1 MGAHATTIAASRGKS
16 VTDSSRD
23 VPSHCDA
30 PQPPRTRAPARWLQ
44 ARSRSGPEDTDPVN
58 IYRHQCIRRNRPA
71 AAGYDGTAS
80 TRRAR
85 TLEGPMH
92 TALGLWLAD
101 IALYAAALFETG
113 AVIVALVLL
122 SRDHHR

>member
-1 MGAHATTIAASRGKS
+1 
-16 VTDSSRD
+16 
-23 VPSHCDA
+23 
-30 PQPPRTRAPARWLQ
+30 
-44 ARSRSGPEDTDPVN
+44 
-58 IYRHQCIRRNRPA
+58 
-71 AAGYDGTAS
+71 
-80 TRRAR
+80 
-85 TLEGPMH
+85 MH